1 MMNIYWGM
9 KIFGRYEVMEL
20 KIRVANPAGN
30 VTIFVMSP
38 VKREDYATIS
48 RELLCMEELHGEQ
61 IGFVEQKQDG
71 SYHMEMMGGEF
82 CGNATRSFGYLLS
95 MLLKEQ
101 EDEIWVDVSGS
112 KKKLRVEVDM
122 EKGSART
129 EMPLP
134 LEIKEIFVNEES
146 FSMVVFQGICHIIVN
161 GPPKSQEF
169 VDELIEKAKSIYY
182 CDAYGVM
189 FLEKNQMIPV
199 VYVEST
205 ASMVWESSCGSGSM
219 GAAVYLSKDIDT
231 GEFVYELY
239 QPGGMIEAYVK
250 KEEGKVLSC
259 KMGGPV
265 TISGE
270 MKVDIRWNKEN

>member
-1 MMNIYWGM
+1 
-9 KIFGRYEVMEL
+9 MEL

-38 VKREDYATIS
+38 AERAEYAAIS
-48 RELLCMEELHGEQ
+48 RELLCIEELHGEQ
-61 IGFVEQKQDG
+61 VGFVEKTQDG
-71 SYHMEMMGGEF
+71 NFHMQMMGGEF

-95 MLLKEQ
+95 MLSQ
-101 EDEIWVDVSGS
+101 EKTEEVWVDVSGS
-112 KKKLRVEVDM
+112 QKKLKVSVDL
-122 EKGSART
+122 KRGTART

-134 LEIKEIFVNEES
+134 LEMKEIFVKEEKY
-146 FSMVVFQGICHIIVN
+146 SMVVFEGICHMIVN
-161 GPPKSQEF
+161 SEPKTQEF
-169 VDELIEKAKSIYY
+169 VDELIEVAKKVCP

-189 FLEKNQMIPV
+189 FLEENKMTPV

-219 GAAVYLSKDIDT
+219 GAAVYLSKDADT
-231 GEFVYELY
+231 GEFVYELH

-250 KEEGKVLSC
+250 KEAGKVLSC

-265 TISGE
+265 TISE
-270 MKVDIRWNKEN
+270 EKKVDIIWNEGS

>member
-1 MMNIYWGM
+1 
-9 KIFGRYEVMEL
+9 MEL

-38 VKREDYATIS
+38 AKREDYPAIS

-61 IGFVEQKQDG
+61 VGFVEKMQDG
-71 SYHMEMMGGEF
+71 SFHMQMMGGEF

-95 MLLKEQ
+95 MLSEEKA
-101 EDEIWVDVSGS
+101 
-112 KKKLRVEVDM
+112 VDM
-122 EKGSART
+122 EKGTART

-134 LEIKEIFVNEES
+134 MEIKEISVKEEKY
-146 FSMVVFQGICHIIVN
+146 SMVVFEGICHIIVN
-161 GPPKSQEF
+161 SAPKAQEF
-169 VDELIEKAKSIYY
+169 VDELIEEAKRVCP

-189 FLEKNQMIPV
+189 FLEGSKMTPV

-205 ASMVWESSCGSGSM
+205 TSMVWESSCGSGSM
-219 GAAVYLSKDIDT
+219 GAAVYLSKDADT
-231 GEFVYELY
+231 GEFVYELH

-250 KEEGKVLSC
+250 KENGKVFSC

-265 TISGE
+265 TISEE
-270 MKVDIRWNKEN
+270 MKVDIK

>member
-1 MMNIYWGM
+1 
-9 KIFGRYEVMEL
+9 MEL

-38 VKREDYATIS
+38 ATREEYAAIS

-61 IGFVEQKQDG
+61 VGFVEEAQDG
-71 SYHMEMMGGEF
+71 NFHMQMMGGEF
-82 CGNATRSFGYLLS
+82 CGNATRSFGYLLN
-95 MLLKEQ
+95 MLSQ
-101 EDEIWVDVSGS
+101 EKAEEVWVDVSGS
-112 KKKLRVEVDM
+112 QKKLKVAVDM
-122 EKGSART
+122 EKGTART

-134 LEIKEIFVNEES
+134 LEIKEISVKGEV
-146 FSMVVFQGICHIIVN
+146 FSMVVFEGICHIIVKSA
-161 GPPKSQEF
+161 PKAQEF
-169 VDELIEKAKSIYY
+169 VDELIGEAKKVCP

-189 FLEKNQMIPV
+189 FLEGNQMTPV

-219 GAAVYLSKDIDT
+219 GAAVYLSKDADT

-250 KEEGKVLSC
+250 KEEGKVISC

-265 TISGE
+265 TISEE
-270 MKVDIRWNKEN
+270 MKVDIR

>member
-1 MMNIYWGM
+1 
-9 KIFGRYEVMEL
+9 MEL

-38 VKREDYATIS
+38 AKREEYPAIS

-61 IGFVEQKQDG
+61 VGFVEETQDG
-71 SYHMEMMGGEF
+71 SFHMEMMGGEF

-95 MLLKEQ
+95 MLSQ
-101 EDEIWVDVSGS
+101 EKTEEVWVDVSGS
-112 KKKLRVEVDM
+112 QKKLKVAVDL
-122 EKGSART
+122 EKGTART

-134 LEIKEIFVNEES
+134 LEIKEITVKGES
-146 FSMVVFQGICHIIVN
+146 FSMIVFEGICHIMVDSA
-161 GPPKSQEF
+161 PKAQEF
-169 VDELIEKAKSIYY
+169 VDELIEEAKQACL

-189 FLEKNQMIPV
+189 FLEGKQMTPV

-219 GAAVYLSKDIDT
+219 GAAVYLSKAADT
-231 GEFVYELY
+231 GEFVYEFY

-250 KEEGKVLSC
+250 KEEGKVISC

-265 TISGE
+265 TISEE
-270 MKVDIRWNKEN
+270 MKVDIG

>member
-1 MMNIYWGM
+1 
-9 KIFGRYEVMEL
+9 MEL

-30 VTIFVMSP
+30 VTIFVISP
-38 VKREDYATIS
+38 AKREDYAKIS

-61 IGFVEQKQDG
+61 VGFVEQKQDG

-95 MLLKEQ
+95 LLSKES
-101 EDEIWVDVSGS
+101 EDEVWVDVSGS
-112 KKKLRVEVDM
+112 EKKLKVVLDM
-122 EKGSART
+122 EKGTART

-134 LEIKEIFVNEES
+134 LEIKEIVVEEES
-146 FSMVVFQGICHIIVN
+146 FSMVVFQGICHIIVKSH
-161 GPPKSQEF
+161 PKDQEF
-169 VDELIEKAKSIYY
+169 VDKLIEKAKEVYR

-189 FLEKNQMIPV
+189 FLEENQMTPV

-239 QPGGMIEAYVK
+239 QPGGMIEAYVE

-265 TISGE
+265 TISEE
-270 MKVDIRWNKEN
+270 MKVDIRWNEGN

>member
-1 MMNIYWGM
+1 
-9 KIFGRYEVMEL
+9 MEL

-38 VKREDYATIS
+38 AKREDYPAIS

-61 IGFVEQKQDG
+61 VGFVEKMQDG
-71 SYHMEMMGGEF
+71 SFHMQMMGGEF

-95 MLLKEQ
+95 MLSEEKA
-101 EDEIWVDVSGS
+101 EDVWVDVSGS
-112 KKKLRVEVDM
+112 KKKLKVTVDM
-122 EKGSART
+122 EKGTAMT

-134 LEIKEIFVNEES
+134 MEMTEVSVKEEIY
-146 FSMVVFQGICHIIVN
+146 SMVVFEGICHIIVN
-161 GPPKSQEF
+161 SAPKAQEF
-169 VDELIEKAKSIYY
+169 VDELIEEAKRVCP

-189 FLEKNQMIPV
+189 FLEESKMTPV

-205 ASMVWESSCGSGSM
+205 TSMVWESSCGSGSM
-219 GAAVYLSKDIDT
+219 GAAVYLSKDADT
-231 GEFVYELY
+231 GEFVYELH

-250 KEEGKVLSC
+250 KENGKVFSC

-265 TISGE
+265 TISEE
-270 MKVDIRWNKEN
+270 MKVDIK